1 MAYVTLTPALVPATF
16 AQTSRADK
24 PLYKDASQPVDARV
38 EDLLK
43 RMTLEEKVQQMVAIW
58 LQKEKIQTPE
68 GEFDAAKASQNFP
81 AALGQIS
88 RPYDRRVEE
97 DVGPEV
103 AHEHPLAARRH
114 HQDVRPDAA
123 PG

>member
-1 MAYVTLTPALVPATF
+1 MLVYRRFRFAALAAAATVALTPMPAF
-16 AQTSRADK
+16 VAHAQSARADK

-68 GEFDAAKASQNFP
+68 GEFDP
-81 AALGQIS
+81 ERCTGCGECLGVCPVGAIQIL
-88 RPYDRRVEE
+88 PGGVRVE
-97 DVGPEV
+97 
-103 AHEHPLAARRH
+103 
-114 HQDVRPDAA
+114 
-123 PG
+123 